1 MNTKYFNGFK
11 MVFLS
16 TERQTIRCSENV
28 GIYTRSSGPI
38 VKPAE
43 SKAKNTHVYSNQIR
57 STFKCGVKKLVMSLI
72 G

>member
-28 GIYTRSSGPI
+28 GICTRSSGPI

-43 SKAKNTHVYSNQIR
+43 SKAKNTHVYSNQ
-57 STFKCGVKKLVMSLI
+57 K
-72 G
+72 